1 MGTAIKSTSDS
12 RYSLTL
18 VIGRN
23 CLSSLENLNHIHTH
37 THTHTFIVEGSILFQ
52 SVQNMAL
59 LSKEEQ
65 VRRH

>member
-23 CLSSLENLNHIHTH
+23 CLSSLENLNHTH